1 MRWSASALKCGKL
14 RLRSSSADGSHTI
27 RRHYEA
33 LHDAGVIHNDV
44 SWRHIL
50 RRPDESDLWIVDFDR
65 AIARSNEDDI
75 EWYRRCASEMEQ
87 VDVLLAEGAFPQ

>member
-1 MRWSASALKCGKL
+1 MCRSASALKYDKSWL
-14 RLRSSSADGSHTI
+14 QAVRVDDSHTI

-33 LHDAGVIHNDV
+33 LHGAGVIHNDV

-65 AIARSNEDDI
+65 AIVRSNEDDI

-87 VDVLLAEGAFPQ
+87 VDLLLAEGAFPQ